1 MLKGTVVAE
10 SLRPGTDL
18 RVAGLRMPRLSRED
32 LSASVMPGQ
41 PPVWT
46 LLEIEAEDDAA
57 DTLALLLS
65 QSLLAE
71 GGWYADFAVGGD
83 HVVVYA
89 DRIFRYTAGD
99 RTGRAQAEGYGRRMG
114 VPDSQLDWPDQGT
127 PRSREGMAS
136 ACEPGDLP
144 CRLGQGTGGVLST
157 PAPAC

>member
-1 MLKGTVVAE
+1 MLKGTVIAE
-10 SLRPGTDL
+10 SLRPGTEL
-18 RVAGLRMPRLSRED
+18 RVAGLRVPRLSRED
-32 LSASVMPGQ
+32 LSASVTPAQ

-89 DRIFRYTAGD
+89 GQIFRYTVGD
-99 RTGRAQAEGYGRRMG
+99 RAGRAEAEEYGRRMG
-114 VPDSQLDWPDQGT
+114 VPDSQDVTDVCQVQVMLI
-127 PRSREGMAS
+127 S
-136 ACEPGDLP
+136 
-144 CRLGQGTGGVLST
+144 
-157 PAPAC
+157 

>member
-1 MLKGTVVAE
+1 MLKGTVIAE

-32 LSASVMPGQ
+32 VSTSVTPAQ

-71 GGWYADFAVGGD
+71 GGWYADFAVSGD

-89 DRIFRYTAGD
+89 GRIFRYTVGD
-99 RTGRAQAEGYGRRMG
+99 RARRAEAEEYGRRRG
-114 VPDSQLDWPDQGT
+114 VPDSQLDWPD
-127 PRSREGMAS
+127 
-136 ACEPGDLP
+136 
-144 CRLGQGTGGVLST
+144 
-157 PAPAC
+157 